1 MIRKHRLG
9 KIRDYR
15 WEKGNL
21 LSDDAQSLL
30 SKGEIQFFQKYD
42 DLLSSYMQRSGFDL
56 TSVFLSCTAQF

>member
-56 TSVFLSCTAQF
+56 TSVFLLCPAHF